1 MISSKKNL
9 LTDQNLKITFQTL
22 DFDNNGTLTMQELK
36 RAFEFGGNQKT
47 DKFWENFMK
56 EVDINKDGVIS
67 FEEFRVTMQK
77 MLQTM

>member
-1 MISSKKNL
+1 
-9 LTDQNLKITFQTL
+9 
-22 DFDNNGTLTMQELK
+22 MQELK